1 MKIAIVRLSALG
13 DIIHTASVLQFIKKK
28 IPDIKIDWVVEERF
42 SKILEN
48 NPDIDT
54 IIKADLKSIKKDKKA
69 IFKEIKRFKKLNGY
83 DLVIDFQGLI
93 KSAISSRLISK
104 NVAGYDKDSIRESLA
119 SYLYR
124 YKYHIPYHLNTIDRY
139 RLLASYALNIDIS
152 KDEVLKKLPYLFFKE
167 EDFKK
172 SKPYFSKDKK
182 NIIFIVGANWQ
193 SRIYPKESLLKV
205 ANSLDANILIP
216 HANESEQKNAMWLEK
231 KASNIKILPKM
242 DLNELKATISNADL
256 LIGND
261 TGPSFI
267 AWANNIPSII
277 LFGPTPTSRIYTSKI
292 SKTLKS
298 SSKVD
303 PYKLNKNDFSIKEIE
318 PQNIVK
324 LARSLL

>member
-1 MKIAIVRLSALG
+1 MRIAIVRLSALG

-42 SKILEN
+42 YKILEN

-104 NVAGYDKDSIRESLA
+104 NVAGYDKDSIRESLS

-193 SRIYPKESLLKV
+193 SRIYPKECLLKV

-216 HANESEQKNAMWLEK
+216 HANESEQKDAMWLEK